1 MLPWAWKLTLYCK
14 NFAHF
19 VLLCFFGILLAQNLQ
34 HIGIFKIFHI
44 LIKAQQ
50 VLNFL
55 TSREFQ
61 PANFLKKFLHLVH
74 FEPQFSYKW
83 VLIKKK
89 CSTLQSNFAAW
100 MTNFK
105 IGPHSIHNVT
115 VSYMYILISKIQY
128 STFNVQH

>member
-1 MLPWAWKLTLYCK
+1 MLPWAWKLTSYCK

-83 VLIKKK
+83 VLIKKTK
-89 CSTLQSNFAAW
+89 CKW
-100 MTNFK
+100 W
-105 IGPHSIHNVT
+105 IGGGRREKVSAPQIKEVQNSI
-115 VSYMYILISKIQY
+115 LGL
-128 STFNVQH
+128 FNKRGDPDVWVCPK

>member
-1 MLPWAWKLTLYCK
+1 MLPWAWKLTSYCK

-89 CSTLQSNFAAW
+89 CISIMAQQVLNFLTSREFQPAIFLKKFLSLG
-100 MTNFK
+100 NFE
-105 IGPHSIHNVT
+105 PQF
-115 VSYMYILISKIQY
+115 SYSEFL
-128 STFNVQH
+128 